1 MFHIQTLNKISPV
14 GLNKFDPANYTVDAP
29 ETTPDAIM
37 VRSASMHDMEMP
49 ESLLAIARAGAGVNN
64 IPVADCAQKGIV
76 VFNTPGANANA
87 VKELVLCGMLLASR
101 KVTRA
106 IDWCKTIKDE
116 GDNVPKT
123 VEKGKS
129 AFAGPELKG
138 KTLAVIGLGAIG
150 RLVANAAVD
159 LGMQVIGYDPFLK
172 DASVLKPGV
181 TVNNDLDQVFPL
193 ADYITVHVPLTPD
206 TKELICAESIAK
218 MKDTVRVMNF
228 ARGDL
233 ANADDVVEA
242 LEEGKMA
249 AYVTDFPSAKLI
261 DVDGVIAIPHLGAS
275 TPESEENCAAMAA
288 QELRDY
294 LVNGNITNSVNLP
307 NVSQDWSGIARVC
320 IIHKNVPAM
329 LTKIMA
335 TLSDD
340 NINVENMTNKS
351 KKDYAYTM
359 VDVNTRINDQVAD
372 ELRAID
378 GVIRVRVLNH

>member
-1 MFHIQTLNKISPV
+1 M
-14 GLNKFDPANYTVDAP
+14 
-29 ETTPDAIM
+29 
-37 VRSASMHDMEMP
+37 
-49 ESLLAIARAGAGVNN
+49 
-64 IPVADCAQKGIV
+64 
-76 VFNTPGANANA
+76 FNTPGANANA

-172 DASVLKPGV
+172 DTSVLKPGV

-206 TKELICAESIAK
+206 TKELICADSIAK

-242 LEEGKMA
+242 WKR
-249 AYVTDFPSAKLI
+249 AKW
-261 DVDGVIAIPHLGAS
+261 PR
-275 TPESEENCAAMAA
+275 M
-288 QELRDY
+288 
-294 LVNGNITNSVNLP
+294 
-307 NVSQDWSGIARVC
+307 
-320 IIHKNVPAM
+320 
-329 LTKIMA
+329 
-335 TLSDD
+335 
-340 NINVENMTNKS
+340 
-351 KKDYAYTM
+351 
-359 VDVNTRINDQVAD
+359 
-372 ELRAID
+372 
-378 GVIRVRVLNH
+378 